1 VHPRES
7 AALESESFST
17 PGQNLNPRNLVFLS
31 SGSQTP
37 GVSGGGMTEREAMEA
52 KRAAYRAELDAQVK
66 EQARLRFVPIGRMI
80 LIRHMD
86 PEFLPPLG
94 THFLA
99 GVLTHE
105 NWPITCVNPERS
117 KPVGRRAAGQQSIQ
131 VIRCSRAFSGRSQIR
146 EACRHHRWPVAP
158 PRLSPRLMLSLTTRA
173 PLARWA
179 NINCP
184 PTLDPPSTLPLSVK
198 RDALYAGRLVSGIH
212 SPWSK

>member
-1 VHPRES
+1 MLDPRPKS
-7 AALESESFST
+7 KPPQPFVFKQRIPDVGSVRGGPDGARGDGIKASRIPCRARR
-17 PGQNLNPRNLVFLS
+17 PGQGAGPL
-31 SGSQTP
+31 
-37 GVSGGGMTEREAMEA
+37 
-52 KRAAYRAELDAQVK
+52 QV
-66 EQARLRFVPIGRMI
+66 RPDWTHDFDST
-80 LIRHMD
+80 HD
-86 PEFLPPLG
+86 PFLPPLG

-99 GVLTHE
+99 GVLTHAI
-105 NWPITCVNPERS
+105 WPITCVNTERS

-131 VIRCSRAFSGRSQIR
+131 VISCSRAFSGRSQTR